1 MSNRTNTSDDPWK
14 GPGFKGLKLL
24 GEWRSCPA
32 MLTAQER
39 GSVVLEES
47 ELCQQIG
54 CSAATIEEWLEK
66 YWIEHDI
73 HAVVDGTE
81 SCGAGRPPSKVV
93 LGTRFTG
100 YFQVRLFS
108 PTVAFDAEYTLQ
120 ENGTIARLDAVN
132 QGFQIQ

>member
-1 MSNRTNTSDDPWK
+1 
-14 GPGFKGLKLL
+14 
-24 GEWRSCPA
+24 

-39 GSVVLEES
+39 SVAMEES

-73 HAVVDGTE
+73 HSVVDGTE
-81 SCGAGRPPSKVV
+81 SCGTPSLSLVRQYSGFGAGRPPSKVV

-120 ENGTIARLDAVN
+120 ENGTIAPLDAVN